1 MLSIVLC
8 QIMSKQYELKVDFSQ
23 NIFLKKKYFQIFGN
37 KINLAVTENF
47 THHQGQVRYGIHSF
61 EANLTGLGH
70 VDKYFF
76 RALN

>member
-47 THHQGQVRYGIHSF
+47 THH
-61 EANLTGLGH
+61 
-70 VDKYFF
+70 
-76 RALN
+76 